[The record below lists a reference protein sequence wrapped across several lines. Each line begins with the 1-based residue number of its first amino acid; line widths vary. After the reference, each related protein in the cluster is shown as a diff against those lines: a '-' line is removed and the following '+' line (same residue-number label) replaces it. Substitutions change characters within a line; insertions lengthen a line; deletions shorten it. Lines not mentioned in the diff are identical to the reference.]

1 MYQRFVLIRRLEK
14 NDCEKTISDF
24 GEFGVLYGNFYA
36 PSLDLEVTELF
47 GRAATLLVYIEGRNP
62 IHVDIDI

>member
-1 MYQRFVLIRRLEK
+1 MRGEK
-14 NDCEKTISDF
+14 NDCEQYDLGLRRIRRFVWK
-24 GEFGVLYGNFYA
+24 FYA

-47 GRAATLLVYIEGRNP
+47 GRAANLLVYIEGHNP

>member
-1 MYQRFVLIRRLEK
+1 MIV
-14 NDCEKTISDF
+14 NNMTSDF
-24 GEFGVLYGNFYA
+24 GEFGVLYGYFYA

-47 GRAATLLVYIEGRNP
+47 GRAANLLVYIEGHNP